1 MDQPQML
8 YQNHSSES
16 FLSSLSK
23 IAWRVVAR
31 MIDYQIILITF
42 VICDFLVEGLITSNI
57 QWLLKHVVEIPSQ
70 PLTFVLLIMLFFGY
84 FILFHSLNG
93 QTLGKYICGI
103 RVTSQKPLLLNDHP
117 KSPNL
122 VRNILREAGWILSIL
137 LGGWPLLLI
146 ILNQNRRGIH
156 DWLGYSE
163 VRGA

>member
-16 FLSSLSK
+16 FLRSFSTLIRRV
-23 IAWRVVAR
+23 IARL
-31 MIDYQIILITF
+31 IDYQIISIMF
-42 VICDFLVEGLITSNI
+42 VICDFLVEGVITSNI

-70 PLTFVLLIMLFFGY
+70 PLSFVLLIILFFGY

-93 QTLGKYICGI
+93 QTPGKYICSI
-103 RVTSQKPLLLNDHP
+103 RVISQKPLRLNANP
-117 KSPNL
+117 QSPDL
-122 VRNILREAGWILSIL
+122 VRNVLRESGWMLSLI
-137 LGGWPLLLI
+137 LGGWPLLLVF
-146 ILNQNRRGIH
+146 LNRNRRGIH